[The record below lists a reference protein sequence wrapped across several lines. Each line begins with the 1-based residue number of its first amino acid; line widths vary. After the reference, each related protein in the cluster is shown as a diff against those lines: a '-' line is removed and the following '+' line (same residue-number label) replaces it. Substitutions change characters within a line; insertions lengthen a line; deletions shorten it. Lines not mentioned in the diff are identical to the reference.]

1 MKKRYSKKRD
11 AILELIRSTEIH
23 PSAQWIYEEL
33 KPKIPDLSLGTVY
46 RNISSFLREG
56 SVASV
61 GVINGEERFDGRIEP
76 HAHCVCIRCGK
87 VHDLP
92 PLDIEALSAL
102 IPEKAGFSLDLR
114 KTVFYGLCPNCRVSL
129 STLRP

>member
-11 AILELIRSTEIH
+11 AILELIRSTYTH

-46 RNISSFLREG
+46 RNIGSFLMEG

-61 GVINGEERFDGRIEP
+61 GVINGEERFDGITEP
-76 HAHCVCIRCGK
+76 HAHCVCTCCGM
-87 VHDLP
+87 VCDLP
-92 PLDIEALSAL
+92 PLDGEALHA
-102 IPEKAGFSLDLR
+102 IVPDTAGFSLDYR
-114 KTVFYGLCPNCRVSL
+114 KAVFYGLCPSCRE
-129 STLRP
+129 